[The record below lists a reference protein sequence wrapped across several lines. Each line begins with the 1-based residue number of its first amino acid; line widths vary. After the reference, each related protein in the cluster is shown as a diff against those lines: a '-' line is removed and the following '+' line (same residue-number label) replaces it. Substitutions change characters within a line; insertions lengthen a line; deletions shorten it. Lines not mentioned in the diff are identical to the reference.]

1 MRNARRWA
9 VSSYLAAVL
18 AFIYLPIVIMMA
30 MAFNRSSL
38 YELPFQFSLTWF
50 AQLLHNVTLLRA
62 GRNSLLVAAANTVI
76 ATALGT
82 MVALA
87 FARYR
92 IRGRAI
98 LQVLLLPPITIPWL
112 ILATAMLIFF
122 FWTGIGRGLHALLL
136 AHVALSLPYVIVV
149 VGARMKTFSA
159 DLEEAAATLGAT
171 PWQTFW
177 RVSVPMLAPGI
188 VAAAL

>member
-50 AQLLHNVTLLRA
+50 AQLLHNVTLWRA
-62 GRNSLLVAAANTVI
+62 GRNSLLIAAANTVI
-76 ATALGT
+76 ATTLGT

-92 IRGRAI
+92 IRGQAI
-98 LQVLLLPPITIPWL
+98 LQVDQG
-112 ILATAMLIFF
+112 AVHQGTALSYGQ
-122 FWTGIGRGLHALLL
+122 T
-136 AHVALSLPYVIVV
+136 HVAQAANNRPEQIGGQVIQRAGWGPISHQRNAWGRHSNLVWFRRQW
-149 VGARMKTFSA
+149 GTELA
-159 DLEEAAATLGAT
+159 ELGQM
-171 PWQTFW
+171 W
-177 RVSVPMLAPGI
+177 LAL
-188 VAAAL
+188 A